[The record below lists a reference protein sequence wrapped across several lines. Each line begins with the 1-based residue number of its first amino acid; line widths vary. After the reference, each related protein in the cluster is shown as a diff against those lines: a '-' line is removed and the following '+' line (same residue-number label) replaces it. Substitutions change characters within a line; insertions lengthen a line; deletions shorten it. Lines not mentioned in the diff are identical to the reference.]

1 MPPVN
6 RYTVAF
12 MNDDGN
18 AYPQL
23 SDFPSPE
30 AREKFENTFL
40 FLGWTSSLRGL
51 FQCLHWRPESLFKL
65 PNRREGERL
74 PLLESLFRYNT
85 VHLFQLP
92 LLLYMLCPNSWSSA
106 PSSIYRTRSLQS
118 RILKERGNFRG
129 WGPWSE
135 KWTTA
140 TASVFRSTMHTLAQP
155 TSLLRLPYKTQH
167 KCQCPGPANPMP
179 LNRSAIV
186 YKATRTFLIAG
197 RLLSHRIL

>member
-30 AREKFENTFL
+30 AREQFENTFL

-65 PNRREGERL
+65 PNRREGEHL
-74 PLLESLFRYNT
+74 PLRESLFRYNT

-118 RILKERGNFRG
+118 RILKERVTFVNGVRG
-129 WGPWSE
+129 VKNELLPRPVSSDRRCTHWHSLPLYSGFPIRRNIN
-135 KWTTA
+135 
-140 TASVFRSTMHTLAQP
+140 ASVRGQP
-155 TSLLRLPYKTQH
+155 TLCHSTAQ
-167 KCQCPGPANPMP
+167 
-179 LNRSAIV
+179 RSCI
-186 YKATRTFLIAG
+186 
-197 RLLSHRIL
+197 RLLGLF